1 MDVGV
6 VLDRI
11 NELLA
16 ERGWTLYELAN
27 ESKLPV
33 SSLYNMMKRRSMPRV
48 DTLFYICEAF
58 NISMRE
64 FFTFEIMDATMQ
76 LTDSDRRLIE
86 INHELPRRKRE
97 VLMAYAEAL
106 NIE

>member
-58 NISMRE
+58 NISIRE
-64 FFTFEIMDATMQ
+64 FFTFEIMGATMQ